1 MKNRIVLTVGVGVAV
16 VFAAGLGIRAFADH
30 RDGNVTLRAELRG
43 LNEVPPTS
51 SPGSATL
58 RATLDEDAQTI
69 TFTLDYRDLTTNPA
83 AAHIH
88 FGPTKVNGGV
98 MVFFCGGG
106 GKPACPA
113 ATSGT
118 VTGTIAAA
126 DVVGPAAQGIP
137 VGDFADVARAIRTGT
152 SYANMHGAN
161 FPGGEIRGRVL
172 AFGSS
177 RHDDDDHDDD

>member
-1 MKNRIVLTVGVGVAV
+1 MKKRLVLISACTVAIVV
-16 VFAAGLGIRAFADH
+16 AAGLGIRASADQ
-30 RDGNVTLRAELRG
+30 RDRNITLRAELRG
-43 LNEVPPTS
+43 LNEVPPTT
-51 SPGSATL
+51 SPGRASL

-69 TFTLDYRDLTTNPA
+69 TFTLDFRDLTTNPA
-83 AAHIH
+83 VAHIH
-88 FGPTKVNGGV
+88 FGPPRVNGGV

-118 VTGTIAAA
+118 VTGTIAAT

-137 VGDFADVARAIRTGT
+137 AGDFADVARAIRTGN

-161 FPGGEIRGRVL
+161 FPAGEIRGKVF
-172 AFGSS
+172 AFGVS
-177 RHDDDDHDDD
+177 HHDGDDDRDD